1 MLLDPCHHQP
11 RYPGLPSRKTGSMTT
26 GTMLRRREETIMG
39 PPKVRT
45 HLPRRF
51 ALLSLMTLS
60 ALAMCS
66 PLVSGARSASAA
78 PARFVLAGPG
88 LAASP
93 TNLTTCRQC
102 MVTLSNRSPNRS
114 LTWSA
119 SSRGISGVTM
129 NPAGGTL
136 QPKGQVSV
144 IITMPSTITCP
155 ANDTITFSGPLNSVN
170 VSWSCT
176 ATPTPTPV
184 TPTPTPT
191 TAPTPSPTPSAS
203 PTPTD
208 SSLTPTATSGPNG
221 GGQLTNGNPPDSSG
235 SQGSSVPSIL
245 LSVAAL
251 LLALLAFTLYL
262 ISPAKASLRN
272 RLLSLILPV
281 SFLRR
286 RDQHP
291 W

>member
-1 MLLDPCHHQP
+1 MVPHN
-11 RYPGLPSRKTGSMTT
+11 
-26 GTMLRRREETIMG
+26 
-39 PPKVRT
+39 VRA
-45 HLPRRF
+45 HLAILF
-51 ALLSLMTLS
+51 ALFALITLS
-60 ALAMCS
+60 ALATFS

-78 PARFVLAGPG
+78 PARFVLAGAM

-102 MVTLSNRSPNRS
+102 MVTVINKSPNRS
-114 LTWSA
+114 LTWFA
-119 SSRGISGVTM
+119 TSRGIPGVTI

-136 QPKGQVSV
+136 QPRGQVSV
-144 IITMPSTITCP
+144 TITMPSNITCP
-155 ANDTITFSGPLNSVN
+155 ANDTITFSGPMNSVN
-170 VSWSCT
+170 VSWNCT

-184 TPTPTPT
+184 TPAPTPT

-203 PTPTD
+203 PTPT
-208 SSLTPTATSGPNG
+208 ATSVPNG
-221 GGQLTNGNPPDSSG
+221 GGQQKNGNPPTSSG

-286 RDQHP
+286 LDQNH
-291 W
+291 

>member
-1 MLLDPCHHQP
+1 
-11 RYPGLPSRKTGSMTT
+11 
-26 GTMLRRREETIMG
+26 MG
-39 PPKVRT
+39 PPNVRT

-51 ALLSLMTLS
+51 ALLSLITLS
-60 ALAMCS
+60 ALALCS

-78 PARFVLAGPG
+78 PARFVQAGTV
-88 LAASP
+88 LAAAP

-102 MVTLSNRSPNRS
+102 MVTVSNRSPHAS
-114 LTWSA
+114 LTWFA
-119 SSRGISGVTM
+119 ISRGISGVTM

-144 IITMPSTITCP
+144 TITMPSTIPCP
-155 ANDTITFSGPLNSVN
+155 ANDTITFSGPLNAVN

-176 ATPTPTPV
+176 ATPPPTPTRAL
-184 TPTPTPT
+184 TPT
-191 TAPTPSPTPSAS
+191 TAPAPSPTPSAS
-203 PTPTD
+203 PTPID
-208 SSLTPTATSGPNG
+208 SSLTPTTTSVPNG
-221 GGQLTNGNPPDSSG
+221 GGQQDNDNPPGSSG
-235 SQGSSVPSIL
+235 SQGSSVLSIL

-262 ISPAKASLRN
+262 ISPVKASLRN

-286 RDQHP
+286 LDQNHG
-291 W
+291 

>member
-1 MLLDPCHHQP
+1 
-11 RYPGLPSRKTGSMTT
+11 
-26 GTMLRRREETIMG
+26 MG
-39 PPKVRT
+39 PHKVRT

-51 ALLSLMTLS
+51 ALLALMTLS

-66 PLVSGARSASAA
+66 PLVCGARSASAA
-78 PARFVLAGPG
+78 PARFVLADPG

-102 MVTLSNRSPNRS
+102 MVTLSNTRPHGS
-114 LTWSA
+114 LTWFA
-119 SSRGISGVTM
+119 SSRGISGVTIT
-129 NPAGGTL
+129 PAGGML
-136 QPKGQVSV
+136 HPKGQVSV
-144 IITMPSTITCP
+144 TITMPSNITCP
-155 ANDTITFSGPLNSVN
+155 ANDTITFTGPLNSVT
-170 VSWSCT
+170 VSWSCM
-176 ATPTPTPV
+176 ATPPPTPTLAL
-184 TPTPTPT
+184 TPT
-191 TAPTPSPTPSAS
+191 TAPPPSPTPSAS

-208 SSLTPTATSGPNG
+208 SSLTPTTTSVPNG
-221 GGQLTNGNPPDSSG
+221 GGQHNDGNPPGSLG

-272 RLLSLILPV
+272 RLLSLIVPV

-286 RDQHP
+286 LDQHP

>member
-1 MLLDPCHHQP
+1 MVPHN
-11 RYPGLPSRKTGSMTT
+11 
-26 GTMLRRREETIMG
+26 
-39 PPKVRT
+39 VRA
-45 HLPRRF
+45 HLAILF
-51 ALLSLMTLS
+51 ALFALITLS
-60 ALAMCS
+60 ALAMFS

-78 PARFVLAGPG
+78 PARFVQAGTVLAV
-88 LAASP
+88 SP
-93 TNLTTCRQC
+93 TNLTNCRQC
-102 MVTLSNRSPNRS
+102 MVTVINKSPNRS
-114 LTWSA
+114 LTWFA
-119 SSRGISGVTM
+119 TSRGISGVTM
-129 NPAGGTL
+129 SPAGGVL

-144 IITMPSTITCP
+144 NITMPSNITCP
-155 ANDTITFSGPLNSVN
+155 ANDTITFTGPMNAVN

-176 ATPTPTPV
+176 VTPTPTSTPV

-203 PTPTD
+203 PTQTD
-208 SSLTPTATSGPNG
+208 TSLTPTATSVPNG
-221 GGQLTNGNPPDSSG
+221 GGQQHNGNPPPSSR

-262 ISPAKASLRN
+262 IPPAKASLRN

-286 RDQHP
+286 LDQNH
-291 W
+291 

>member
-1 MLLDPCHHQP
+1 
-11 RYPGLPSRKTGSMTT
+11 
-26 GTMLRRREETIMG
+26 MG
-39 PPKVRT
+39 PPNVRT

-51 ALLSLMTLS
+51 ALLSLVTLS
-60 ALAMCS
+60 ALAMCL

-88 LAASP
+88 LVASP

-102 MVTLSNRSPNRS
+102 MVTVSNTSRHGS
-114 LTWSA
+114 LTWFA
-119 SSRGISGVTM
+119 SSRGIAGVTM
-129 NPAGGTL
+129 NPAGGML
-136 QPKGQVSV
+136 QPRGQVSV
-144 IITMPSTITCP
+144 TITMPSNITCP

-170 VSWSCT
+170 VSWSCM
-176 ATPTPTPV
+176 ATPPPM
-184 TPTPTPT
+184 PTPT
-191 TAPTPSPTPSAS
+191 TAPSPSPTLSAS

-208 SSLTPTATSGPNG
+208 SSLTPTTTSVPNG
-221 GGQLTNGNPPDSSG
+221 GGQHTNGNPPGSSG
-235 SQGSSVPSIL
+235 SQDSSVPSVL

-262 ISPAKASLRN
+262 ISPPEASLRN

>member
-1 MLLDPCHHQP
+1 
-11 RYPGLPSRKTGSMTT
+11 
-26 GTMLRRREETIMG
+26 MG
-39 PPKVRT
+39 PPKVRP

-51 ALLSLMTLS
+51 ALLSLITLS
-60 ALAMCS
+60 ALALCS
-66 PLVSGARSASAA
+66 PLVAGARSASAA

-88 LAASP
+88 LAVSP

-102 MVTLSNRSPNRS
+102 LVTLSNRSSHGS
-114 LTWSA
+114 LTWFA
-119 SSRGISGVTM
+119 SSRGIAGVTI
-129 NPAGGTL
+129 NPAEGTL
-136 QPKGQVSV
+136 QAQGQVSV
-144 IITMPSTITCP
+144 TITMPSHITCP
-155 ANDTITFSGPLNSVN
+155 ATDTITFSGPKNSVN
-170 VSWSCT
+170 VSWRCMVT
-176 ATPTPTPV
+176 PPPTPTRALTPTP
-184 TPTPTPT
+184 
-191 TAPTPSPTPSAS
+191 APSPTPSAS

-208 SSLTPTATSGPNG
+208 SSLTPTTTSVPNG
-221 GGQLTNGNPPDSSG
+221 GEQHYTSNPPGSSG

-286 RDQHP
+286 LDQNP

>member
-1 MLLDPCHHQP
+1 MVPHD
-11 RYPGLPSRKTGSMTT
+11 
-26 GTMLRRREETIMG
+26 
-39 PPKVRT
+39 VRA
-45 HLPRRF
+45 HLPICF
-51 ALLSLMTLS
+51 ALFALITLS

-78 PARFVLAGPG
+78 PARFVLVGAV

-93 TNLTTCRQC
+93 TNLTNCRQC
-102 MVTLSNRSPNRS
+102 VVTVVNESPTRS
-114 LTWSA
+114 LAWFA
-119 SSRGISGVTM
+119 SSRGIAGVTIK
-129 NPAGGTL
+129 PARGTL

-144 IITMPSTITCP
+144 NITMPSTIPCP
-155 ANDTITFSGPLNSVN
+155 ANDTITFTGPVNSVK

-176 ATPTPTPV
+176 ATPTPTPTLSLTPTPV

-203 PTPTD
+203 PTQTD
-208 SSLTPTATSGPNG
+208 TSLTPTATPVPNG
-221 GGQLTNGNPPDSSG
+221 GQQDNGNPPSSSG

-262 ISPAKASLRN
+262 IPAAKASLRS

-286 RDQHP
+286 LDQNH
-291 W
+291 

>member
-1 MLLDPCHHQP
+1 M
-11 RYPGLPSRKTGSMTT
+11 KTGN
-26 GTMLRRREETIMG
+26 MLRSREETIMV
-39 PPKVRT
+39 PHDVRA
-45 HLPRRF
+45 HLPIRF
-51 ALLSLMTLS
+51 ALFALITLS

-78 PARFVLAGPG
+78 PARFMLAGAV

-93 TNLTTCRQC
+93 TNLTNCRQC
-102 MVTLSNRSPNRS
+102 MVAVINESHTRS
-114 LTWSA
+114 LTWFA
-119 SSRGISGVTM
+119 ISRGIAGVTM

-144 IITMPSTITCP
+144 NITMPSTIPCP
-155 ANDTITFSGPLNSVN
+155 ANDTITFTGPVNSVN

-176 ATPTPTPV
+176 LTPTPTPV

-191 TAPTPSPTPSAS
+191 TAPTPSPTPSATPTQS
-203 PTPTD
+203 DTGLTPTPT
-208 SSLTPTATSGPNG
+208 PVPNG
-221 GGQLTNGNPPDSSG
+221 GGQQDNGNPPTNSG

-262 ISPAKASLRN
+262 IPAAKASLRN

-286 RDQHP
+286 LDQNP

>member
-1 MLLDPCHHQP
+1 
-11 RYPGLPSRKTGSMTT
+11 MTT
-26 GTMLRRREETIMG
+26 GNILRSSREETIMV
-39 PPKVRT
+39 PHNVRA
-45 HLPRRF
+45 HLPILF
-51 ALLSLMTLS
+51 ALFALITLS
-60 ALAMCS
+60 ALAMFS
-66 PLVSGARSASAA
+66 TLVSGARSASAA
-78 PARFVLAGPG
+78 PARFVLAGAV
-88 LAASP
+88 LAVSP
-93 TNLTTCRQC
+93 TNLTDCSQC
-102 MVTLSNRSPNRS
+102 VVTVINESPSRS

-119 SSRGISGVTM
+119 TSRGISGVTI

-136 QPKGQVSV
+136 QPRGQVSV
-144 IITMPSTITCP
+144 NITMPSNITCP
-155 ANDTITFSGPLNSVN
+155 ANDTITFTGPMNSVN
-170 VSWSCT
+170 VSWSCSV
-176 ATPTPTPV
+176 TPAPSTV

-203 PTPTD
+203 PTQTD
-208 SSLTPTATSGPNG
+208 TSLTPTATSVPNG
-221 GGQLTNGNPPDSSG
+221 GGQQNNGNPPTGSG

-272 RLLSLILPV
+272 RLLSLIVPV

-286 RDQHP
+286 LDQHP

>member
-1 MLLDPCHHQP
+1 MVPHD
-11 RYPGLPSRKTGSMTT
+11 
-26 GTMLRRREETIMG
+26 
-39 PPKVRT
+39 VRA
-45 HLPRRF
+45 HLPIRFTLF
-51 ALLSLMTLS
+51 ALITLS

-78 PARFVLAGPG
+78 PARFVLAGAG

-119 SSRGISGVTM
+119 SSRGIAGVTM
-129 NPAGGTL
+129 NPVGGTL
-136 QPKGQVSV
+136 HPKGQVSV
-144 IITMPSTITCP
+144 IITMPSTIPCP
-155 ANDTITFSGPLNSVN
+155 TNDTITFSGPLNSVN

-176 ATPTPTPV
+176 ATPTPPPV

-203 PTPTD
+203 PTQTD
-208 SSLTPTATSGPNG
+208 TSLTPTATSGPNG
-221 GGQLTNGNPPDSSG
+221 GGQPTNGNPPTSSG

-262 ISPAKASLRN
+262 ISPATASPRN

>member
-1 MLLDPCHHQP
+1 
-11 RYPGLPSRKTGSMTT
+11 MTM
-26 GTMLRRREETIMG
+26 GKILHSSREETIMVAHN
-39 PPKVRT
+39 VRA
-45 HLPRRF
+45 HLPILF
-51 ALLSLMTLS
+51 ALFALITLS
-60 ALAMCS
+60 ALAMFS

-78 PARFVLAGPG
+78 PARFMLAGAVLAV
-88 LAASP
+88 SP
-93 TNLTTCRQC
+93 TNLTNCRQC
-102 MVTLSNRSPNRS
+102 MVTIINKSPRRS

-119 SSRGISGVTM
+119 ISRGISGVTM

-136 QPKGQVSV
+136 QPRGQVSV
-144 IITMPSTITCP
+144 NITMPSTITCP
-155 ANDTITFSGPLNSVN
+155 ANDTITFSGPMNSVN
-170 VSWSCT
+170 VSWSCM

-184 TPTPTPT
+184 TPTPT
-191 TAPTPSPTPSAS
+191 TALTPSPTPSAS

-208 SSLTPTATSGPNG
+208 TSLTPTATSIPNG
-221 GGQLTNGNPPDSSG
+221 GGQQNNGNPPSGSG

-262 ISPAKASLRN
+262 IPPANASLRN

-286 RDQHP
+286 LDQNH
-291 W
+291 